1 MQTLCHI
8 TFVFLFFN
16 IHGLNCQGGGSGGA
30 DVKVGE
36 PVIGRLPDL
45 LPE

>member
-1 MQTLCHI
+1 MVGIGQ
-8 TFVFLFFN
+8 
-16 IHGLNCQGGGSGGA
+16 GGSGGA

-45 LPE
+45 LHKQTKSKCGWER